1 MQYHLNASGICT
13 TIDILERVIELDIN
27 NREEDNSV
35 DSLTET
41 AYKIIKEKI
50 VSGELKPGEVISISA
65 MAKKLNISRT
75 PVTYACQRLEQD
87 KFLTIAPKQGVI
99 INTITIN
106 DAREI
111 YELRAAIETY
121 SAKRVFANI
130 TKNDIDCL
138 EKSYQKQVQAVKQN
152 DAKLFMSEDIQF
164 HKYLLKKYENSHFFS
179 IVDNLFDRAYLLGV
193 ESCKNP
199 TRLRESLNEH
209 RRIID
214 CLINNDKNCF
224 VEEVEKNILNGF
236 TSLTSNYMI

>member
-1 MQYHLNASGICT
+1 MNLVTT
-13 TIDILERVIELDIN
+13 TIWERADKLDIN
-27 NREEDNSV
+27 NKEENNSLG
-35 DSLTET
+35 SLTET

-50 VSGELKPGEVISISA
+50 VSGELKQGEVISISS

-75 PVTYACQRLEQD
+75 PVTYACQRLEND

-99 INTITIN
+99 INTMTIN

-130 TKNDIDCL
+130 NKNDIEYL
-138 EKSYQKQVQAVKQN
+138 EKSYEKQVQAVKQK
-152 DAKLFMSEDIQF
+152 DSKLFMSEDIDF

-179 IVDNLFDRAYLLGV
+179 IMDNLFDRAYLLGI

-199 TRLRESLNEH
+199 VRLEESINEH

-224 VEEVEKNILNGF
+224 VEEVEKNILNGY
-236 TSLTSNYMI
+236 TSITSGYII